1 MSTARG
7 LRVTDVVTAAGT
19 TRAEVLRL
27 AGALAGAGSATHPS
41 LRAVAT
47 AVAEAEPSAGGTA
60 AGVPV
65 GGDGV
70 VVGSA
75 EVRELCTEAAP
86 GTGVGGVVRLAHAGL
101 QLGRRVL
108 VGSREWLASDGV
120 APPTGPLE
128 RACTTADT
136 TGGIALL
143 VAWNGSVHAVVTL
156 RA

>member
-1 MSTARG
+1 MSAERG

-41 LRAVAT
+41 LRAVAA
-47 AVAEAEPSAGGTA
+47 AVVEAEPAAGGTA

-75 EVRELCTEAAP
+75 EVRELCTQAAP
-86 GTGVGGVVRLAHAGL
+86 GTGVGGVVRLAHSGL
-101 QLGRRVL
+101 TLGRRVL
-108 VGSREWLASDGV
+108 VGSGAWLASQGV
-120 APPTGPLE
+120 DPPAAPLE
-128 RACTTADT
+128 QACTAAAT
-136 TGGIALL
+136 TGGTALL
-143 VAWNGSVHAVVTL
+143 VAWNGSVRAVITL